1 MSSSAITGPVF
12 SDNKRAP
19 AGTAAAP
26 SFAFNDSTGTGVYLV
41 SAGVLGLS
49 TNGAQRV
56 VVDASGNVG
65 IGTASPAYNLTVS
78 KNGGGGDLAQFVR
91 ITDTNTANSVG
102 PLHLT
107 IGATNHFAS
116 APTMV
121 LSGTNGIAFGVGD
134 GSDLAAQRK
143 VIIDANGNLLV
154 GTTSNINGPGFSVS
168 TDGKSSNA
176 TVAIRAHNGAG
187 YDAKIYMECPGV
199 NGGGFNYQRSSS
211 RLYAWSGIENT
222 GPYVVASGTQ
232 WTTGSDERM
241 KTDIQNISYGLS
253 SVLALS
259 PKKFKYVN
267 SEKECLGFIAQ
278 EVLPIVP
285 EVVDVPE
292 DSTIMLGM
300 EYPSLVPVLVKA
312 IQEQQAQIEAL
323 KAEVAALKAP

>member
-19 AGTAAAP
+19 SGTAAAP

-49 TNGAQRV
+49 TAGVQRV

-143 VIIDANGNLLV
+143 VIIDASGNLLV
-154 GTTSNINGPGFSVS
+154 GTTNNTFNAGVGVKLS
-168 TDGKSSNA
+168 TNSMGIVRAESTNA
-176 TVAIRAHNGAG
+176 TSGYHMYSTGAG
-187 YDAKIYMECPGV
+187 AFRFYVAD
-199 NGGGFNYQRSSS
+199 GGTIFATSTTIT
-211 RLYAWSGIENT
+211 GI
-222 GPYVVASGTQ
+222 
-232 WTTGSDERM
+232 SDERL
-241 KTDIQNISYGLS
+241 KENIRDLDDGLS
-253 SVLALS
+253 IVLALK
-259 PKKFKYVN
+259 PRKFDW
-267 SEKECLGFIAQ
+267 KESKGKNIKNDRGFIAQ
-278 EVLPIVP
+278 EFEQVLPDMVEEWKDPAP
-285 EVVDVPE
+285 EGEESYKAVNANLIP
-292 DSTIMLGM
+292 T
-300 EYPSLVPVLVKA
+300 LVKA
-312 IQEQQAQIEAL
+312 IQELEARL
-323 KAEVAALKAP
+323 AALEAK